1 MKKQIS
7 AIKGTKDILPREAKK
22 WQRVESVTK
31 RVLELYAYKEIRTP
45 VFEATELFERC
56 VER

>member
-22 WQRVESVTK
+22 WQHVESVTK
-31 RVLELYAYKEIRTP
+31 RVLERYAYKETDY
-45 VFEATELFERC
+45 
-56 VER
+56 